1 MNKSDCFLNFFE
13 YFLFKCSY
21 FRKKIAFL
29 CKGLFILLLSVTLIS
44 CEEDMTKSGALVPKT
59 VDQDPNIPSLS
70 VNGTLLHVE
79 TYGNRQN
86 PLLIVIHGGPGADY
100 RSMLQAKMFANNG
113 FYVVFYDQRGS
124 GLSQRESKSSYNG
137 RDTVDLF
144 IDDLDAL
151 INHFHLNANQK
162 IFLLGHSWGAMLA
175 TAYINQ
181 NPDKVSGAIL
191 AEPGGLTW
199 KQTEDYLER
208 SNKIKFFSEALNDAT
223 YPEQFFAGRSEHEI
237 LDYKASFFSSYE
249 NAPGNS
255 IGNPGHYPFWRN
267 GAVVFDALLD
277 HAEKYDFDF
286 TTHLHKFPTKVLFL
300 YSEFNKSYGLSWA
313 EKVSAPYPN
322 AELQLVKNCGHEILY
337 FAWDDFY
344 PLALTYLNKMR

>member
-1 MNKSDCFLNFFE
+1 MKTNIRLFKITH
-13 YFLFKCSY
+13 YFLFKSI
-21 FRKKIAFL
+21 FSRKKIALL
-29 CKGLFILLLSVTLIS
+29 CKGFLMVILSITLVA
-44 CEEDMTKSGALVPKT
+44 CEEDMTKPGALVPKT
-59 VDQDPNIPSLS
+59 VDQDSNLPSLA

-79 TYGNRQN
+79 TYGNRQD
-86 PLLIVIHGGPGADY
+86 PLLVVIHGGPGADY
-100 RSMLQAKMFANNG
+100 RSMLQAKTFANNG
-113 FYVVFYDQRGS
+113 FYVIFYDQRGS
-124 GLSQRESKSSYNG
+124 GLSQRENKSSYDG
-137 RDTVDLF
+137 KDAVDLF

-175 TAYINQ
+175 TAYINE

-208 SNKIKFFSEALNDAT
+208 SNKIEFFSEALNDAT

-249 NAPGNS
+249 NAPGNT
-255 IGNPGHYPFWRN
+255 IGNPGNYPFWRN
-267 GAVVFDALLD
+267 GAVVFEALLD
-277 HAEKYDFDF
+277 HAEKFDFDF
-286 TTHLHKFPTKVLFL
+286 TTHLHKFPTQVLFL
-300 YSEFNKSYGLSWA
+300 YSEFNKAYGLSWA
-313 EKVSAPYPN
+313 EKVSAAYPN
-322 AELQLVKNCGHEILY
+322 ADLQLVENCGHEILY

-344 PLALTYLNKMR
+344 PIALNYLNQMK

>member
-1 MNKSDCFLNFFE
+1 MFPEVFKYLTPQLKFF
-13 YFLFKCSY
+13 S
-21 FRKKIAFL
+21 KKIAFL
-29 CKGLFILLLSVTLIS
+29 CKTSVIVFFSLALIS
-44 CEEDMTKSGALVPKT
+44 CEEDMTKQGALVPKT
-59 VDQDPNIPSLS
+59 VDQDASLPSLS
-70 VNGTLLHVE
+70 INGTQLHVE
-79 TYGNRQN
+79 TYGNRLN
-86 PLLIVIHGGPGADY
+86 PLLIIIHGGPGADY
-100 RSMLQAKMFANNG
+100 RSMLQAKTFASDG

-124 GLSQRESKSSYNG
+124 GLSKRENKSSYNG

-175 TAYINQ
+175 TAYVNQ
-181 NPDKVSGAIL
+181 YPDKVSGAIL
-191 AEPGGLTW
+191 AEPGGFTW

-208 SNKIKFFSEALNDAT
+208 SNKIKFFSEALNDAI

-237 LDYKASFFSSYE
+237 QDYKASFFSSYE

-255 IGNPGHYPFWRN
+255 IGNTGHYPFWRN
-267 GAVVFDALLD
+267 GAVVFEALID

-300 YSEFNKSYGLSWA
+300 YSEFNKSYGRDWA
-313 EKVSAPYPN
+313 EKVAAPYPN

-337 FAWDDFY
+337 FAWEEFY
-344 PLALTYLNKMR
+344 PLALAYLNEVR

>member
-1 MNKSDCFLNFFE
+1 MFLKV
-13 YFLFKCSY
+13 FKYLLSQLII
-21 FRKKIAFL
+21 FSKKLAFL
-29 CKGLFILLLSVTLIS
+29 CRALAIVFFSLTLIS
-44 CEEDMTKSGALVPKT
+44 CEEDMTKQGALVPKT
-59 VDQDPNIPSLS
+59 VDQDTSLSSLS
-70 VNGTLLHVE
+70 VNGTQLHVE
-79 TYGNRQN
+79 TYGNRLN

-100 RSMLQAKMFANNG
+100 RSMLQAKTFASDG

-124 GLSQRESKSSYNG
+124 GLSKRENKSSYNG
-137 RDTVDLF
+137 RDTVELF

-151 INHFHLNANQK
+151 INHFHVNANQK

-175 TAYINQ
+175 TAYVNQ
-181 NPDKVSGAIL
+181 YPDKVSGAIL

-208 SNKIKFFSEALNDAT
+208 SNKIKFFSEALNDAI

-237 LDYKASFFSSYE
+237 QDYKASFFSSYE

-267 GAVVFDALLD
+267 GAVVFEALLD

-300 YSEFNKSYGLSWA
+300 YSEFNKSYGPDWA
-313 EKVSAPYPN
+313 EKVAAPYPN

-337 FAWDDFY
+337 FAWDEFY
-344 PLALTYLNKMR
+344 PLALAYLNEVR